1 MNIGLPLLFLLKKL
15 TGKRD
20 LELVGN
26 EQSRKKGAEKAQPA
40 DSARKSALNDS
51 SNSSPSKL
59 KSEVESNL
67 DTNKKIPKETQQGNY
82 KSDVSVAA
90 AIPLPKIDED
100 GI

>member
-26 EQSRKKGAEKAQPA
+26 EQPRRNGAEKSQPA
-40 DSARKSALNDS
+40 ESARKSALNDS

-59 KSEVESNL
+59 KSEVESKL
-67 DTNKKIPKETQQGNY
+67 DMNKKIPKETQGNY

-90 AIPLPKIDED
+90 AIPLPSIDEE

>member
-1 MNIGLPLLFLLKKL
+1 MLKKL

-20 LELVGN
+20 LELVGS
-26 EQSRKKGAEKAQPA
+26 EQSRKKGAEKVQPA

-51 SNSSPSKL
+51 SNSSPCKL
-59 KSEVESNL
+59 KSEVESNSGM
-67 DTNKKIPKETQQGNY
+67 NKKIPKEAQGNY